1 MLSKL
6 IKHEFR
12 ATGRILLP
20 VYLLLLLTSVL
31 GNLFWHLSEKYDESI
46 AVTVFQRLTMTA
58 FIVSAIGCAVL
69 TLALMVY
76 RFYKNLMTDEGYLMF
91 TLPCSV
97 GQIICSKLLVALVWS
112 AVTAVA
118 EAVSAL
124 IFMMG
129 DVNWKSLFSEL
140 PRLFSELKLNFGEV
154 IAYSAEGLL
163 LAVLAV
169 LSTFLIFYAA
179 ISLGHSFANHKIL
192 LSVVF
197 YIAFNFALQTASAFG
212 VLFGA
217 VKLIPD
223 ELFADGDSL
232 WQSFQL
238 IAWGSIAWSAIVC
251 VGFYILTHA
260 MLKRRLNLQ

>member
-6 IKHEFR
+6 MRHEFR
-12 ATGRILLP
+12 ASGRILLP
-20 VYLLLLLTSVL
+20 VYLTLLLTSVL
-31 GNLFWHLSEKYDESI
+31 GNLFWHLSQKYDESI
-46 AVTVFQRLTMTA
+46 AVTIFQRLTMTA

-97 GQIICSKLLVALVWS
+97 GQIVWSKLLVALVWS
-112 AVTAVA
+112 VVTFVV
-118 EAVSAL
+118 EALSVL
-124 IFMMG
+124 IFIMG
-129 DVNWKSLFSEL
+129 DINWKSLFSDLPEL
-140 PRLFSELKLNFGEV
+140 FKELELTAGEA
-154 IAYSAEGLL
+154 IGYCGEGLL
-163 LAVLAV
+163 LVVLAA
-169 LSTFLIFYAA
+169 LSTFLMFYAA
-179 ISLGHSFANHKIL
+179 IALGHSFANHKIL

-197 YIAFNFALQTASAFG
+197 YIAFNFGLQLVSSFG
-212 VLFGA
+212 LLFGA

-223 ELFADGDSL
+223 ELFLDGDNL

-238 IAWGSIAWSAIVC
+238 IAWGSIVWSALLC
-251 VGFYILTHA
+251 VGLYFLTHA